1 MIKTI
6 EELKAEKF
14 ELMEFFDNIEVLMT
28 CRRIS
33 RAIIPE
39 GLFAYDLRHDDE
51 SQGDICEI
59 KPFVL
64 VNHYGTI
71 ISKVPIEMDKDG
83 YKLITEDDYGY
94 GDGTCLTLKEYIE
107 KETCDRAQC

>member
-6 EELKAEKF
+6 EELKDEKF
-14 ELMEFFDNIEVLMT
+14 ELMEFFVDTKVLMT

-64 VNHYGTI
+64 VNHWGTI
-71 ISKVPIEMDKDG
+71 ISKVPIEMNEDG
-83 YKLITEDDYGY
+83 YRLIDNDDYSYQG
-94 GDGTCLTLKEYIE
+94 GETMTLKEFIE
-107 KETCDRAQC
+107 KEVMSV